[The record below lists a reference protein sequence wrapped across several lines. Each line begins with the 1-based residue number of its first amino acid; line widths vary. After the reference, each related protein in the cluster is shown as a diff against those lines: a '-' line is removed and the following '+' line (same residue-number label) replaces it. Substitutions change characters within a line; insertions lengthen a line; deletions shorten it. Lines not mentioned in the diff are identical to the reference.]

1 MALRTKESL
10 NKLFQAS
17 RTRQERL
24 KKLHDQQPKLK
35 RNTKQVREKVMQ
47 NLQLL
52 LKPKPTETPI
62 PEEKTKEPKIPRQYY
77 RTYQV
82 YNTTDHERNIN
93 EEVLYTT
100 REELMEA
107 EERGEG
113 KINWEMWDKVSQETQ
128 QRLKELNLMD

>member
-35 RNTKQVREKVMQ
+35 RNTKLVREKVMQ

-82 YNTTDHERNIN
+82 YNTTDHERNPN
-93 EEVLYTT
+93 EEDLYTT

-113 KINWEMWDKVSQETQ
+113 KIRWDVFDKLVEEFK
-128 QRLKELNLMD
+128 RKWKEEDLKQ